1 VAVALTSHH
10 FDVESLQCLALFH
23 LAYPKQMALSAWV
36 VVFEKQGGLPW
47 DFCAMAEGGLASV
60 SSGHHLDNQARW
72 RADCL
77 GEAAR
82 SC

>member
-10 FDVESLQCLALFH
+10 FAVESLRYLALFH
-23 LAYPKQMALSAWV
+23 SAYPEQTALLVWV
-36 VVFEKQGGLPW
+36 VVFEKQGGLPLGSY
-47 DFCAMAEGGLASV
+47 ATAEGDSPSV
-60 SSGHHLDNQARW
+60 SSGHHLDGQARW
-72 RADCL
+72 QADCL